1 MKRVVIRDL
10 KGMARS
16 CISHTSLCVIWHIY
30 GDWVGTVYFSGGGGG
45 GGGGGGMDLA
55 WRRSFCCA
63 LLVHCDV
70 IKFHEVK
77 VNKKILLQQHL
88 RG

>member
-30 GDWVGTVYFSGGGGG
+30 GDWVGTVYFSLACACGGGGG
-45 GGGGGGMDLA
+45 GG
-55 WRRSFCCA
+55 
-63 LLVHCDV
+63 V
-70 IKFHEVK
+70 
-77 VNKKILLQQHL
+77 
-88 RG
+88 

>member
-1 MKRVVIRDL
+1 MGQVGRVVIRDL

-30 GDWVGTVYFSGGGGG
+30 GEWVGTVYFSLACVW
-45 GGGGGGMDLA
+45 GGMDLA

-77 VNKKILLQQHL
+77 ANKKILLQ
-88 RG
+88 

>member
-30 GDWVGTVYFSGGGGG
+30 GEWVGTVYFSLACAC
-45 GGGGGGMDLA
+45 GGGGGMDLA

-70 IKFHEVK
+70 IKFHKVK
-77 VNKKILLQQHL
+77 VNKKIFLQQHL